1 MCFIT
6 ITDLFNLRKLVFQL
20 QTNLNSHVWWSF
32 NFRECQEEVIWV
44 AGNQLTNAHREG
56 ILEDKTPAQKKWMK
70 LRADCLF
77 FTF

>member
-1 MCFIT
+1 MHGG
-6 ITDLFNLRKLVFQL
+6 V
-20 QTNLNSHVWWSF
+20 F